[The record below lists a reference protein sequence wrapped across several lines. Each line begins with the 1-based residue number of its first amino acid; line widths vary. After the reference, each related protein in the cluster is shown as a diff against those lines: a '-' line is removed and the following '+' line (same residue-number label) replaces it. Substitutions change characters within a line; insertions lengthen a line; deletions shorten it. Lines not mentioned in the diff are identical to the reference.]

1 MSEQDTTIDEFI
13 ESPDKPNQDK
23 SELITGVAWSGISS
37 LPEDW
42 TANNLESNI
51 SITTGNNF
59 SSDYFVDEGG
69 IPLVRIRDIDTGDTT
84 VNYTGEYDEEYL
96 VQDFDLLVGMDGEF
110 EPHFWS
116 GGNALLNQRVCRIE
130 PDKTYNRIFLRYA
143 LEKPLWYI
151 QKSIAGTTVK
161 HLSQSNIRDINLP
174 TPSLEEQR
182 KIASVLHTIDQAIQ
196 KTEQIVDQLKRV
208 KLGVSQHYF
217 EDYDTIRRDEN
228 PESVQM
234 VELSNLVEFKPG
246 KAWKTDNLSDDG
258 MRVVRI
264 SNLTGEKDEYW
275 QYNDDYEERRVIED
289 GDLLFSWAGM
299 RSSIGVHIYRGERAL
314 LNQHIYNLIPT
325 SDISRKYL
333 YYYLDYRMSDL
344 YSLSQGGAVQ
354 IHLTK
359 DIIERI
365 LIPELD
371 ASERDSIVAHLSE
384 IDNAIRNEMAQ
395 KNQLR
400 RLKQG
405 LMQDLLSGEV
415 RTHDKDIEPVDDV
428 LQYG

>member
-1 MSEQDTTIDEFI
+1 MSEQDATPDEYI
-13 ESPDKPNQDK
+13 GSKRTEREYAA
-23 SELITGVAWSGISS
+23 ELISGVAWTV
-37 LPEDW
+37 LNYVPEDW
-42 TANNLESNI
+42 RVNNVESDI

-59 SSDYFVDEGG
+59 SSDCFAKEDG
-69 IPLVRIRDIDTGDTT
+69 IPLIRIRDLGTGETT
-84 VNYTGEYDEEYL
+84 VNYTGEYDEQYL
-96 VQDFDLLVGMDGEF
+96 INDDDLLVGMDGEF
-110 EPHFWS
+110 EPHLWS
-116 GGNALLNQRVCRIE
+116 GGKSVLNQRVCRIE
-130 PDKTYNRIFLRYA
+130 PEETYNKIFLRYA
-143 LEKPLWYI
+143 VEKPLWYI

-174 TPSLEEQR
+174 TPPLEEQR
-182 KIASVLHTIDQAIQ
+182 NIASVLYTIDQAIQ
-196 KTEQIVDQLKRV
+196 KTEEIVNQLKRV

-217 EDYDTIRRDEN
+217 DDYDTIRREEN

-246 KAWKTDNLSDDG
+246 KAWKTDNLSEDG
-258 MRVVRI
+258 MKVVRI
-264 SNLTGEKDEYW
+264 SNLTGQKDEYW
-275 QYNDDYEERRVIED
+275 QYNGDYEERRVIKD

-299 RSSIGVHIYRGERAL
+299 KSSIGVHIYRGERAL
-314 LNQHIYNLIPT
+314 LNQHIYNLIPS

-371 ASERDSIVAHLSE
+371 GAEREAIVSHLSE
-384 IDNAIRNEMAQ
+384 IDDVIRNELAQ
-395 KNQLR
+395 KSQLQ
-400 RLKQG
+400 RLKRG

-415 RTHDKDIEPVDDV
+415 RTQDKDIEILDHV
-428 LQYG
+428 LQHG

>member
-1 MSEQDTTIDEFI
+1 LLMIGSNGSGERVGHCGIIEEDMEFVYASFLYGLHADSEHLLPRFLFYSLNRRKVQQRLTSFTAGSTSLKNLNKSTIE
-13 ESPDKPNQDK
+13 
-23 SELITGVAWSGISS
+23 
-37 LPEDW
+37 
-42 TANNLESNI
+42 NL
-51 SITTGNNF
+51 SI
-59 SSDYFVDEGG
+59 
-69 IPLVRIRDIDTGDTT
+69 
-84 VNYTGEYDEEYL
+84 
-96 VQDFDLLVGMDGEF
+96 
-110 EPHFWS
+110 
-116 GGNALLNQRVCRIE
+116 
-130 PDKTYNRIFLRYA
+130 
-143 LEKPLWYI
+143 
-151 QKSIAGTTVK
+151 
-161 HLSQSNIRDINLP
+161 P
-174 TPSLEEQR
+174 TPPLEEQR
-182 KIASVLHTIDQAIQ
+182 KIASVLYNVDQAIQ

-208 KLGVSQHYF
+208 KLGVSQNYF
-217 EDYDTIRRDEN
+217 EDYDTIRRDDN

-246 KAWKTDNLSDDG
+246 KAWKTDDLSDDG

-264 SNLTGEKDEYW
+264 SNLTGEKNEYW
-275 QYNDDYEERRVIED
+275 QYNGDYEERRVIED

-299 RSSIGVHIYRGERAL
+299 RSSIGVHIYGGERAL

-365 LIPELD
+365 LIPELG
-371 ASERDSIVAHLSE
+371 ASERESIVAHLSE

-395 KNQLR
+395 KSQLR
-400 RLKQG
+400 QLKQG

-415 RTHDKDIEPVDDV
+415 RTHDKDIEVVDDV